1 MTRTFPAE
9 TPRSAVVGNLRSAVN
24 CRWATPTLM
33 LPAPLWF
40 DAETSPW
47 SCVRDG
53 APRTL
58 ISTDACGMCP
68 RWEPRHS
75 AAPLMLDW
83 FGVLPP
89 HEAE

>member
-1 MTRTFPAE
+1 MTVRFPAN
-9 TPRSAVVGNLRSAVN
+9 PPLSAVFGDHRSAAN

-40 DAETSPW
+40 DAEHSPW
-47 SCVRDG
+47 SCVRDA

-58 ISTDACGMCP
+58 ISTDACEMCP

-75 AAPLMLDW
+75 ATPLMLDW
-83 FGVLPP
+83 FGVLAP
-89 HEAE
+89 HETA